1 MGCTYSN
8 VERDTMTETQ
18 RRKCLDS
25 LKKIQRDLRATDLA
39 LVKLDRKIERHQVV
53 LEKLA
58 GERP

>member
-1 MGCTYSN
+1 
-8 VERDTMTETQ
+8 MTETQ